1 MSKRTTKAGTPMRPV
16 ADGFQN
22 DVARLG
28 MGADNMMAQSSYQL
42 NPITRQRVTL
52 DYMYRGSWLVGAAVD
67 AKADDMTQAGIDFAS
82 GVEPGDAEVLHGAFD
97 RLNLWSELGDGV
109 RWGRLYGGAI
119 VVMLVDGQDLTTPLR
134 PDTVSRG
141 QFKGLLALDRW
152 QLQPS
157 IGEIV
162 SDLGPHFGKP
172 KFYTVICDE
181 TLVSSNGGAGAS
193 PLIGKKIHYTRVF
206 RFEGHRLPFYQRIS
220 EQGWGLSVIERLY
233 DRLVAFDSATLGT
246 AQLVYKAHLRTMK
259 VEGLTKIIA
268 AGGPGYAALVRRVQ
282 EIRKFQSSE
291 GMTVIDATDDITN
304 FTQTFTGLDAVI
316 LQFAEQISGA
326 IDTPLVRLLGQSPS
340 GFNSGDSDLRNY
352 YDGTKRE
359 QEKKLKVPLTT
370 VLDLLHRSELGRP
383 MDAGVSFVFN
393 ALWQMNDK
401 EKADIAVAVSG
412 AVSQV
417 ASEGLIDAATA
428 LKELRKSSQITGIF
442 SNISDDDI
450 TDAENAPPMPGEN
463 APAQGED
470 DARDPLDVVRRMAA
484 ANAAQAE

>member
-1 MSKRTTKAGTPMRPV
+1 MTKRTTRAAAQPTAAKPV

-28 MGADNMMAQSSYQL
+28 MGADNLMSSSTYQL

-82 GVEPGDAEVLHGAFD
+82 GVEPKDGEVLHGAFD
-97 RLNLWSELGDGV
+97 RLGIWNELGDGV
-109 RWGRLYGGAI
+109 RWGRLYGGAV
-119 VVMLVDGQDLTTPLR
+119 VVMLVDGQDLSTPFR
-134 PDTVSRG
+134 PDTVRKG
-141 QFKGLLALDRW
+141 QFKGLLAMDRW

-162 SDLGPHFGKP
+162 NELGPHFGKP

-181 TLVSSNGGAGAS
+181 TLVSSNGGAGVS
-193 PLIGKKIHYTRVF
+193 PLIGRKIHYSRVF

-246 AQLVYKAHLRTMK
+246 AQLVYKAHLRTLK
-259 VEGLTKIIA
+259 VDGLTKIIA
-268 AGGPGYAALVRRVQ
+268 TGGPGYAALDKRIQ
-282 EIRKFQSSE
+282 EIRRFQSSE
-291 GMTVIDATDDITN
+291 GMTVIDAADDLTN
-304 FTQTFTGLDAVI
+304 FNQTFTGLDAVI

-340 GFNSGDSDLRNY
+340 GFNSGDSDLRTY

-359 QEKKLKVPLTT
+359 QEKKLKVPVTT
-370 VLDLLHRSELGRP
+370 VLDVLHRSELGRP
-383 MDAGVSFVFN
+383 MDDAVSFVFN
-393 ALWQMNDK
+393 PLWQMSDK
-401 EKADIAVAVSG
+401 EKSEIAVSVSG

-417 ASEGLIDAATA
+417 SSEGLIDAATA
-428 LKELRKSSQITGIF
+428 LKELRKSSQVTGVF
-442 SNISDDDI
+442 SNITDKDI
-450 TDAENAPPMPGEN
+450 EAAENAPPMIGE
-463 APAQGED
+463 APAPGQI
-470 DARDPLDVVRRMAA
+470 DPNGPVEIIKRMAA
-484 ANAAQAE
+484 E

>member
-1 MSKRTTKAGTPMRPV
+1 MTKRTTRAASVKPV

-28 MGADNMMAQSSYQL
+28 MGADNMLSQSSYQL

-52 DYMYRGSWLVGAAVD
+52 DYMYRGSWIAGAAVD

-82 GVEPGDAEVLHGAFD
+82 GVEPKDGEVLHGAFD
-97 RLNLWSELGDGV
+97 RLGIWNELGDGV

-119 VVMLVDGQDLTTPLR
+119 VVMLIDGQDLSTPLR
-134 PDTVSRG
+134 PDTVGKG

-162 SDLGPHFGKP
+162 SELGPHFGKP

-181 TLVSSNGGAGAS
+181 TLVSSNGGAGVS
-193 PLIGKKIHYTRVF
+193 PMIGKKIHYSRVF
-206 RFEGHRLPFYQRIS
+206 RFDGHRLPFYQRIS

-246 AQLVYKAHLRTMK
+246 AQLAYKAHLRTLK

-268 AGGPGYAALVRRVQ
+268 AGGPGYAALVKRVESIRR
-282 EIRKFQSSE
+282 FQSSE
-291 GMTVIDATDDITN
+291 GFTVIDAADDMTN
-304 FTQTFTGLDAVI
+304 FNQTFTGLDAVI

-340 GFNSGDSDLRNY
+340 GFNSGDSDLRTY

-359 QEKKLKVPLTT
+359 QEKKLKVPVTT
-370 VLDLLHRSELGRP
+370 VLDILHRSELGRP
-383 MDAGVSFVFN
+383 MDDGVSFVFN
-393 ALWQMNDK
+393 PLWQMSDK
-401 EKADIAVAVSG
+401 EKAEIAVAVSG

-417 ASEGLIDAATA
+417 AGEGLIDAATA
-428 LKELRKSSQITGIF
+428 LKDLRKSSQVTGVF
-442 SNISDDDI
+442 SNI
-450 TDAENAPPMPGEN
+450 TDADIEAAENEPPKPSEIAPDPEGEKS
-463 APAQGED
+463 AV
-470 DARDPLDVVRRMAA
+470 DPLDAVRQI
-484 ANAAQAE
+484 AAQ